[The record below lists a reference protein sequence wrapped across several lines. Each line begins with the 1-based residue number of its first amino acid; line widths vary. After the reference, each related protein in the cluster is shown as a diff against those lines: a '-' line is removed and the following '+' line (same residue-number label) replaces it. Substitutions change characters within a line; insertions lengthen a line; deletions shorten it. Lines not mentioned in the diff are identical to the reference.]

1 MLAEIRDRLPYEH
14 TVYFGDTARVPYG
27 VRDLAEVREFAFE
40 IIRYLIDLDVKL
52 VVVACNT
59 ASAAALEA
67 AQAEFEVPIVGVI
80 EPGARAAATETIDRR
95 VGVLAT
101 EATVESGAYRRAVHN
116 LDAGIEV
123 HERACPRFVPLI
135 ERGVVDGSGRDG
147 VARDYLEPRMER
159 RVDAVILG
167 CTHYPLISAP
177 INRILGPQVR
187 LISSAGQTALE
198 VGRILSR
205 RGYLRRPRD
214 ADDLGSS
221 TYVCSADPAEFAAL
235 GGRFL
240 GEEIEAVASAAVI

>member
-14 TVYFGDTARVPYG
+14 TIYFGDTARVPYG
-27 VRDLAEVREFAFE
+27 VRNLAEVREFAFE
-40 IIRYLIDLDVKL
+40 IIRYLVDLDVKL

-80 EPGARAAATETIDRR
+80 EPGARAAAIETIERR

-135 ERGVVDGSGRDG
+135 ERGVVDGSELEG
-147 VARDYLEPRMER
+147 VAREYLEPLTHR

-177 INRILGPQVR
+177 INRILGPRVR

-198 VGRILSR
+198 VGRVLSR

-214 ADDLGSS
+214 ADYLGGS

-240 GEEIEAVASAAVI
+240 GEEIQAVASTAVI

>member
-27 VRDLAEVREFAFE
+27 VRNLAEVREFAFE
-40 IIRYLIDLDVKL
+40 IIRYLTDLDVKL

-80 EPGARAAATETIDRR
+80 EPGARAAAVDTINRR

-101 EATVESGAYRRAVHN
+101 EATVASGAYRRAVHA

-123 HERACPRFVPLI
+123 HERACPQFVPLI
-135 ERGVVDGSGRDG
+135 ERGVVDGPELEG
-147 VARDYLEPRMER
+147 VARSYLESLMQRQ
-159 RVDAVILG
+159 VDAVILG

-198 VGRILSR
+198 VGRVLSR

-221 TYVCSADPAEFAAL
+221 TYVCSADPAEFATL

-240 GEEIEAVASAAVI
+240 GEKIEAVAPAAVI

>member
-1 MLAEIRDRLPYEH
+1 MLAEIRDRLPYER

-27 VRDLAEVREFAFE
+27 VRDPAEVREFAFE
-40 IIRYLIDLDVKL
+40 IIHYLTDLDVKL

-59 ASAAALEA
+59 AAAVALEA
-67 AQAEFEVPIVGVI
+67 AQADFDVPIVGVI
-80 EPGARAAATETIDRR
+80 EPGARAAAVDTIGRR

-101 EATVESGAYRRAVHN
+101 QVTVESGAYRRAVHN

-123 HERACPRFVPLI
+123 HEQACPEFVPLI
-135 ERGVVDGSGRDG
+135 EKGVVDGPELEK
-147 VARDYLEPRMER
+147 VAVGYLEPLMRR

-167 CTHYPLISAP
+167 CTHYPLISAA
-177 INRILGPQVR
+177 INRILGPEVR

-205 RGYLRRPRD
+205 RSYLRRPRD

-221 TYVCSADPAEFAAL
+221 TYVCSADPAQFAAL

-240 GEEIEAVASAAVI
+240 GEAIEAVAPAVVI